1 MPDTLCLL
9 TDSCVCHKPLMIGG
23 SVTAGELVNCYHF
36 VILHYLL
43 CLSEN
48 ILYCRPINCIKLMNI
63 SLYFC
68 TKVHV

>member
-1 MPDTLCLL
+1 MFYARYIVFM
-9 TDSCVCHKPLMIGG
+9 TDSCACHKPLMIGG

-48 ILYCRPINCIKLMNI
+48 IPYCIKSIKLMNI

-68 TKVHV
+68 TNVHV